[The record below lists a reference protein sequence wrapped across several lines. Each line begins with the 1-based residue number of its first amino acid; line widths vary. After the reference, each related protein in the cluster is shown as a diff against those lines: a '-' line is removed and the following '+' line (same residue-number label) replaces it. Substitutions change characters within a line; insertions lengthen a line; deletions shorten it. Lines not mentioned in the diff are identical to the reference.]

1 MIGLPPS
8 TRIFVAL
15 EPADMRKSF
24 EGLGGIVRGH
34 LDADPLSGH
43 LFLFSNKR
51 RTRLKILYWDGSGL
65 WVMAKRLDKG
75 TFNWPSVSSDQS
87 ALRVPTEEMAALIGG
102 LDLLAAKRRSWFR
115 KEPQQA

>member
-1 MIGLPPS
+1 
-8 TRIFVAL
+8 
-15 EPADMRKSF
+15 MRKSF

-75 TFNWPSVSSDQS
+75 TFNWPSVSNDQR

-102 LDLLAAKRRSWFR
+102 LDLDAAKRRSWFR